1 MDRSAETPREPITP
15 ALVLS
20 ASEIG
25 AYTYCAESWVLDR
38 LHAPQSR
45 LGQRRRLQGSLVHR
59 RIGSRIDQLT
69 VLEKVTR
76 LIGFAILVLLLF
88 VAALLLGVPGL
99 PQT

>member
-1 MDRSAETPREPITP
+1 MERSAEAPRKPITP
-15 ALVLS
+15 TLVLS

-25 AYTYCAESWVLDR
+25 AYTYCPESWVLDR

-45 LGQRRRLQGSLVHR
+45 LGQRRRFQGSLAHA

-69 VLEKVTR
+69 ILQKATR
-76 LIGFAILVLLLF
+76 LIGFAILVLLLI
-88 VAALLLGVPGL
+88 VPTLLLGVRGL